1 MVLPDWLR
9 KMFGSAGAIPMDV
22 RRLPAVS
29 ETGLS
34 SALRGLPRGERGWI
48 ALLEAARLFSTK
60 PPEYAFGEMDD
71 EGKRQLE
78 HFASECG
85 SDFQFMPTEG
95 RVYFRRLP

>member
-1 MVLPDWLR
+1 MVVPDWLR
-9 KMFGSAGAIPMDV
+9 KMFGSAGATPADV
-22 RRLPAVS
+22 RGLPGVS
-29 ETGLS
+29 EAGLA

-48 ALLEAARLFSTK
+48 ALSEAAHLFSTE

-71 EGKRQLE
+71 EGKRRLA

-85 SDFQFMPTEG
+85 SDLQFMPTEG